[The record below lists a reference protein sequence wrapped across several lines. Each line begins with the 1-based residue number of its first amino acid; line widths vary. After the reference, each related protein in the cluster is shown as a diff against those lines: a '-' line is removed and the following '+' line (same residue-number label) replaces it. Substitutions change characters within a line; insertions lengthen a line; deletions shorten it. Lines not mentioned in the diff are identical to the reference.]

1 MTENGANIQEVKA
14 NISLVGHNTE
24 EIGAKIEQVQTDVGA
39 NGAKIEQVQTQVDEI
54 INIIHY
60 ININDTMILIKG
72 D

>member
-14 NISLVGHNTE
+14 NVSLVGQ
-24 EIGAKIEQVQTDVGA
+24 KTDE

-54 INIIHY
+54 INMMHY
-60 ININDTMILIKG
+60 ININDMIIITKG

>member
-14 NISLVGHNTE
+14 NVSLVGQKTDEN
-24 EIGAKIEQVQTDVGA
+24 GAKIEQVQTDVGA
-39 NGAKIEQVQTQVDEI
+39 NGAKIKQVETQVDQI

-60 ININDTMILIKG
+60 ININDTIIITKG